1 MAAQGDMMQCRFGSH
16 GDYAV
21 IALSPASVQ
30 EMYDLTAKAFNLA
43 DEYRVPVFLMADEV
57 IGHMRERIIVPDAV
71 AHTGRPAFVPGTL
84 PFKPNENLVPGFPEF
99 GKGYGTHVT
108 GLTHDERGYPCAT
121 NPQLHAALVKR
132 LVDKIESA
140 AEKLADFDVVNPKA
154 KHVFIAYG
162 APVRTIQQVLHDHPD
177 ESIGFLRI
185 RTVWPF
191 PAHAL
196 ALFKNAQRFIVPEL
210 NLGQIAREIERHTKV
225 PVVSVPKLGG
235 ELHTPKELLKVLE
248 AGA

>member
-1 MAAQGDMMQCRFGSH
+1 M
-16 GDYAV
+16 
-21 IALSPASVQ
+21 
-30 EMYDLTAKAFNLA
+30 T
-43 DEYRVPVFLMADEV
+43 DEV

-71 AHTGRPAFVPGTL
+71 EHTGRPAFVPGTL
-84 PFKPNENLVPGFPEF
+84 PFKPGADLVPGFPEF

-121 NPQLHAALVKR
+121 NPGLHAALVKR

-140 AEKLADFDVVNPKA
+140 TQKLADFDVVNPDA
-154 KHVFIAYG
+154 EQVFIAYG
-162 APVRTIQQVLHDHPD
+162 APVRTVQQVIHDHPD
-177 ESIGFLRI
+177 RKIGFLRV

-196 ALFKNAQRFIVPEL
+196 ALFKNARRFIVPEL
-210 NLGQIAREIERHTKV
+210 NLGQIAREIERHAKV
-225 PVVSVPKLGG
+225 PVTSVPKLGG
-235 ELHTPKELLKVLE
+235 ELHTPGELYAVWE